1 MEGPILVQG
10 AMQVE
15 AKAFIEK
22 LENVKKINIDGYS
35 FYKGTYKNA
44 EIIFS
49 VTKVGSMNACI
60 STLLGIKEFNPKC
73 IINQGVA
80 GGETKDIHKRDLVI
94 GTECKNTAS
103 HESVRKEAGEGSD
116 PTKWNMVTFYS
127 EDNPEEKE
135 TDLKTDEK
143 LLKIAKEISEEYQ
156 YGNVHFG
163 PLGSS
168 DAWNQEVDFINH
180 LHESLGII
188 SADMESIGTYTV
200 AKKYNI
206 PVIGIRVI
214 SDNSILSEGYE
225 REVAS
230 FAQEFVLKFVEKLV

>member
-1 MEGPILVQG
+1 MEKPILVQG
-10 AMQVE
+10 AMQIE

-22 LENVKKINIDGYS
+22 LEKVEKIEIDGYS
-35 FYKGTYKNA
+35 FYKGIYKGKQ
-44 EIIFS
+44 IIFS
-49 VTKVGSMNACI
+49 VTKVGSINACI

-80 GGETKDIHKRDLVI
+80 GGETKDTHKKDLII
-94 GTECKNTAS
+94 GIECKNTSS
-103 HESVRKEAGEGSD
+103 HESIRREKGEGAD
-116 PTKWNMVTFYS
+116 PTKWNMITFFS
-127 EDNPEEKE
+127 SDNPEEKDE
-135 TDLKTDEK
+135 NLKSDEN
-143 LLKIAKEISEEYQ
+143 LLKIAKKVSKEYK

-163 PLGSS
+163 ILGSS

-180 LHESLGII
+180 LNKTLGII

-200 AKKYNI
+200 AKKYKI

-225 REVAS
+225 RDVAS
-230 FAQEFVLKFVEKLV
+230 FAQEFVLKFIENLD

>member
-10 AMQVE
+10 AMQIE
-15 AKAFIEK
+15 ADAFIEK
-22 LENVKKINIDGYS
+22 LEKVQKINIDGYI
-35 FYKGTYKNA
+35 FYKGLYKNV
-44 EIIFS
+44 EVIFS

-60 STLLGIKEFNPKC
+60 STLLGVKEFNPKC

-103 HESVRKEAGEGSD
+103 HESERKELGEGSD
-116 PTKWNMVTFYS
+116 PTSWDMITFYS
-127 EDNPEEKE
+127 DDNPEEK
-135 TDLKTDEK
+135 DNNLNSDKK
-143 LLKIAKEISEEYQ
+143 LVELAKELSSEYK
-156 YGNVHFG
+156 YGNVHLG

-168 DAWNQEVDFINH
+168 DAWNKEVDFINH
-180 LHESLGII
+180 LHNSLGII

-200 AKKYNI
+200 AKKYNV

-230 FAQEFVLKFVEKLV
+230 FAQEFVLKFIEKLV